1 MNETEFTEK
10 FMNWLKSHYE
20 DSDLVLEQE
29 SQLYLGGEKQKF
41 RTDLVMIQS
50 KSNVLH
56 SFELKSKINLNAI
69 NSLIWQVD
77 TMYGNYKWLVILDI
91 DTNKLSLKNQLKEK
105 GIGFVI
111 YDSKKN
117 NFKIEIQPK
126 YIDGN
131 FIEFYPS
138 LKEKWN
144 KKSEYGSNSRS
155 KEKN

>member
-1 MNETEFTEK
+1 MHLQLEF
-10 FMNWLKSHYE
+10 S
-20 DSDLVLEQE
+20 
-29 SQLYLGGEKQKF
+29 
-41 RTDLVMIQS
+41 IQS

-91 DTNKLSLKNQLKEK
+91 DTTKLSLKNQLKEK
-105 GIGFVI
+105 GIGFII